1 MRSVVTVVANSCPP
15 TQSVTIDDA
24 DSGLSGG
31 SILILFFDVRGKDCS
46 LSFFLSLL
54 SSCPR
59 QSSGLWSFKGHDAR
73 ARVRARDEEKESE
86 QRKACGWVS
95 LFLSFESKKEKK
107 EKKESLSESQRKSEA
122 DFDVKTFV
130 VG

>member
-1 MRSVVTVVANSCPP
+1 M
-15 TQSVTIDDA
+15 
-24 DSGLSGG
+24 
-31 SILILFFDVRGKDCS
+31 
-46 LSFFLSLL
+46 
-54 SSCPR
+54 
-59 QSSGLWSFKGHDAR
+59 
-73 ARVRARDEEKESE
+73 RARDEEKESE